1 MIRVHIRAA
10 SPVVRAGLEAVV
22 RARPDM
28 ELAESPEA
36 ADVLIR
42 DEAGEE
48 SSVAQSGVV
57 PLVIL
62 SDESAAHD
70 MLRSSASVLLPRTAP
85 EAQIVAAIYAAAA
98 GLIAFPAEEA
108 SVFRSSAWPPAGDP
122 PAEPLTRREIDVLEM
137 LAEGL
142 GNKMIAHKL
151 EISEHTVKFHVNSI
165 LAKLN
170 SGTRTEAVMRA
181 IRLGLLK
188 I

>member
-1 MIRVHIRAA
+1 MIRVHIEAV
-10 SPVVRAGLEAVV
+10 SPVMRAGLEALV
-22 RARPDM
+22 RGRADM
-28 ELAESPEA
+28 ELADSPAA

-42 DEAGEE
+42 DEYGEE
-48 SSVAQSGVV
+48 SGVV

-62 SDESAAHD
+62 SDDSAAQD
-70 MLRSSASVLLPRTAP
+70 MLRSAASVVLPRTAP
-85 EAQIVAAIYAAAA
+85 EAQIIAAIYAAAA
-98 GLIAFPAEEA
+98 GLIAFPAEDA
-108 SVFRSSAWPPAGDP
+108 AVFRSAGWPAAGDP
-122 PAEPLTRREIDVLEM
+122 PAEPLTRREIEVLEM

>member
-10 SPVVRAGLEAVV
+10 SPVVRAGLEALV
-22 RARPDM
+22 RARSDM
-28 ELAESPEA
+28 ELADSPEA

-42 DEAGEE
+42 DEASEE
-48 SSVAQSGVV
+48 SGMA

-62 SDESAAHD
+62 SDESAAQD
-70 MLRSSASVLLPRTAP
+70 MLRSSASVVLPRTAP

-98 GLIAFPAEEA
+98 GLIAFPAEDA
-108 SVFRSSAWPPAGDP
+108 SVLRSSAWPPAGDA

-142 GNKMIAHKL
+142 ANKMIAHKL

-170 SGTRTEAVMRA
+170 CGTRTEAVMRA